1 MLSLKARLE
10 LSSRKILR
18 FVSLIYFQ
26 LVCDHNRLINVMIGL
41 NLLFDN
47 FERASTKRVNSKG
60 KDYTDPTIYLG
71 AGGVAYALLR
81 ACRLSAD
88 VRKVE
93 PEKEKED
100 SDAGK
105 VVQEG
110 AAVEE
115 EKKEEE
121 KKEVEI
127 ADMPNEIV
135 DRSRESPEDAKSA
148 CENIQRGREEVKG
161 DENDDMSALLKR
173 TRESF

>member
-10 LSSRKILR
+10 HSSRKILR

-26 LVCDHNRLINVMIGL
+26 LVCDHNRLINVVIGL

-81 ACRLSAD
+81 ACRLSAAD
-88 VRKVE
+88 SKE

-100 SDAGK
+100 FDADK
-105 VVQEG
+105 VGQEG

-115 EKKEEE
+115 KKKEEE